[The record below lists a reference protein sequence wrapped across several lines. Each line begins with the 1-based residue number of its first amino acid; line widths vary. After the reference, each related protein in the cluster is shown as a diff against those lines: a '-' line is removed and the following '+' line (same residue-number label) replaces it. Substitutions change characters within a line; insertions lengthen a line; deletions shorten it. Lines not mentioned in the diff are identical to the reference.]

1 MSAPPSPSGD
11 PPRGGKG
18 FPASLIAVIAV
29 TLAIRLIVGGSVHL
43 TEDEAYYRLWSV
55 APAFGYYDHPPM
67 IAWWIWLG
75 RHAVGDTPL
84 GVRLLPILASA
95 AIGVIVFDL
104 AKWAG
109 AERPTAARAGI
120 WYNAMLLVAAGGFLA
135 VPDSPATLFWAVTL
149 WCALRATRACST
161 PWWLAAGAAAGLAA
175 LSKYSALFL
184 APGIVLWL
192 AWTPAGR
199 AALRKPGPW
208 LAAIAAVLLF
218 SLNVAWNASHHWLTF
233 AKQFGRI
240 AGSHLAPRYLFEF
253 LLTQVLLLNP
263 LIAAFTVRAIAGRE
277 KAGRP
282 AIAIAP
288 FIATSA
294 PFVAYLLIH
303 SLHDRIQAHW
313 PAPVY
318 PALAIVAAVGAER
331 VVGASAGAR
340 LRTAAPIFGFGIC
353 AAALILLILPPAG
366 LGLIDPARPVRGWP
380 AFATRLEALRIQSG
394 AWWIGTKSY
403 GLAAELADEPSIR
416 APILQIAERERYWG
430 LGSGPPPDLSRPG
443 LLVDLSRRI
452 DLAALRD
459 CFARVAPLGTIARG
473 DGGEVG
479 TPYAVIE
486 VSGPRRDVLRAG
498 CETK

>member
-1 MSAPPSPSGD
+1 MSAPRSPCGD
-11 PPRGGKG
+11 PPRAGRAI
-18 FPASLIAVIAV
+18 PASLIAVIVV
-29 TLAIRLIVGGSVHL
+29 TLAVRLIVGGSVHL
-43 TEDEAYYRLWSV
+43 TEDEAYYRLWSM

-75 RHAVGDTPL
+75 RHAAGDTPL
-84 GVRLLPILASA
+84 GVRILPILASA
-95 AIGVIVFDL
+95 VSGVFVFDL
-104 AKWAG
+104 ARLAG
-109 AERPTAARAGI
+109 AGRRTAARAGI
-120 WYNAMLLVAAGGFLA
+120 WYNAMILVAAGGFLA
-135 VPDSPATLFWAVTL
+135 VPDAPAALFWVATL
-149 WCALRATRACST
+149 WCAMRAKLASSM
-161 PWWLAAGAAAGLAA
+161 PWWLAAGAMAGLAA

-208 LAAIAAVLLF
+208 LAAMMAVLLF

-240 AGSHLAPRYLFEF
+240 AGSHLAPRYLPEF
-253 LLTQVLLLNP
+253 LFTQALLLNP
-263 LIAAFTVRAIAGRE
+263 LIAAFIARAMAGRE
-277 KAGRP
+277 KTDRP
-282 AIAIAP
+282 GIAIAP

-331 VVGASAGAR
+331 VAGSPVWAR
-340 LRTAAPIFGFGIC
+340 LRTAAPIFGFGVC
-353 AAALILLILPPAG
+353 AALLIYLALPPAR
-366 LGLIDPARPVRGWP
+366 LGLIDPAKPVRGWP
-380 AFATRLEALRIQSG
+380 AFAARLEALRVQRG
-394 AWWIGTKSY
+394 AGWIGTKSY
-403 GLAAELADEPSIR
+403 GVAAELADEPSIR
-416 APILQIAERERYWG
+416 APILQIAERERYRG
-430 LGSGPPPDLSRPG
+430 LGLGPPPDLSRPG
-443 LLVDLSRRI
+443 LLIDLSRRI

-459 CFARVAPLGTIARG
+459 CFVRVDPLGMIARG
-473 DGGEVG
+473 DAAEAGI
-479 TPYAVIE
+479 PYAMIE